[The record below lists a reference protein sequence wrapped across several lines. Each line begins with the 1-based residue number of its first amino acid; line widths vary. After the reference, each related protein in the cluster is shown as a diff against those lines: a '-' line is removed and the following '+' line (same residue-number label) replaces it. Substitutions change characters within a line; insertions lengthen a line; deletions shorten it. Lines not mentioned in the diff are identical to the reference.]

1 VIQAY
6 LNIFL
11 IEPGY
16 KEHIKTVE
24 QMLKCDMKFGFVQR
38 YERFFTDI
46 SNSIDSAIYKNAV
59 PCPNYETCHRWVLD
73 YRNSSTIINE
83 ITIIYRHVERTW
95 TDENNRPLK
104 CDLEDGCVETSGLV
118 FLVSLGSPI
127 LELIN
132 EVIGHIIVG
141 GINIQLRDRGLYKA
155 KLDFKFHTSTF
166 TDTHYAINIIHL
178 QTEFYRLCFGYVMSV
193 VCFVSEIIWHRYR

>member
-1 VIQAY
+1 
-6 LNIFL
+6 
-11 IEPGY
+11 
-16 KEHIKTVE
+16 
-24 QMLKCDMKFGFVQR
+24 MLKSDMKFGFVQR

-59 PCPNYETCHRWVLD
+59 PCPNYETCLKWIFD
-73 YRNSSTIINE
+73 CRNFSTIVYE
-83 ITIIYRHVERTW
+83 ITIGNMDVEELGQMKT
-95 TDENNRPLK
+95 TDLWNVILK
-104 CDLEDGCVETSGLV
+104 MVVQKHQDLFF

-155 KLDFKFHTSTF
+155 KLNFKFKSPTF
-166 TDTHYAINIIHL
+166 TDTYYAINISHQ
-178 QTEFYRLCFGYVMSV
+178 QTTYYLLFFGYVMSV
-193 VCFVSEIIWHRYR
+193 VCF